1 MMDNELSNIDMA
13 RLLTD
18 SSIFVKHLNKVRGE
32 RNLSFF
38 DYVSVED
45 LKSQDLEL
53 IFSVASVFKQFV
65 LSPEKKLPIL
75 KGKSIINLFF
85 ESSTRTKIS
94 FELGGKHLGAD
105 TINFSAKMS
114 STEKGETIGDTAR
127 TINSMKADLIIC
139 RGAAAGVPEMI
150 IKELDCPVINAGD
163 GWHEHPTQALFDV
176 YTIFENM
183 GVLKGVKMCVIGD
196 IMHSRVAGSLLRL
209 ANMLEMDLSI
219 CAPLTLIP
227 EHVEQFTDKIYTD
240 LDEVLPEMD
249 VLYSLRIQEERGASG
264 AIPSLREYARCYG
277 KNDIYLQGIQ
287 TYC

>member
-1 MMDNELSNIDMA
+1 
-13 RLLTD
+13 
-18 SSIFVKHLNKVRGE
+18 
-32 RNLSFF
+32 
-38 DYVSVED
+38 
-45 LKSQDLEL
+45 
-53 IFSVASVFKQFV
+53 
-65 LSPEKKLPIL
+65 
-75 KGKSIINLFF
+75 
-85 ESSTRTKIS
+85 
-94 FELGGKHLGAD
+94 
-105 TINFSAKMS
+105 
-114 STEKGETIGDTAR
+114 TIGDTAR

-264 AIPSLREYARCYG
+264 AIPSLREYSRCYG
-277 KNDIYLQGIQ
+277 INKQRLAKTKAHTFVMHPGPVIREIDMSSEVLDSSKSRINEQITNGFAVRMALMWLLINTKQWEQ
-287 TYC
+287 S